1 MRPNREAARNE
12 HCRFGVLVKE
22 PVCGSRPAYVTEAT
36 SMKTRQSNPLG
47 VMAAAALFTI
57 AVSAGPVLAAED
69 GGSRFP
75 PPNYPSDQKGQKSQ
89 KTQKKKKQNQG
100 ELREQYQHARA
111 LIMGGDYEAGIAAM
125 HALGHDDNPEIANFI
140 GYASRK
146 LGRYEESKYWYERAL
161 AADPNHVR
169 TWSYYGMWHAEQ
181 GNMLMAQDYLEK
193 VRLICGNTTCEEYV
207 KLKGVIDGTMT
218 Y

>member
-1 MRPNREAARNE
+1 MTRYAKRL
-12 HCRFGVLVKE
+12 GLI
-22 PVCGSRPAYVTEAT
+22 GT
-36 SMKTRQSNPLG
+36 S
-47 VMAAAALFTI
+47 ALFAF
-57 AVSAGPVLAAED
+57 AVSAAPLLAAED
-69 GGSRFP
+69 SGSRFP
-75 PPNYPSDQKGQKSQ
+75 PPSDQSSQKSKTQ
-89 KTQKKKKQNQG
+89 KTQKKKKEQKSEQ
-100 ELREQYQHARA
+100 ELREGYQHARA
-111 LIMGGDYEAGIAAM
+111 LIMGGQYEEGIGAM

-146 LGRYEESKYWYERAL
+146 LGRYEDSKYWYEKAL

-181 GNMLMAQDYLEK
+181 GNMLMAKDYLEK

-207 KLKGVIDGTMT
+207 KLKGVIEGTMT

>member
-1 MRPNREAARNE
+1 MNNRHVNR
-12 HCRFGVLVKE
+12 
-22 PVCGSRPAYVTEAT
+22 
-36 SMKTRQSNPLG
+36 LG
-47 VMAAAALFTI
+47 LLGAAALFTF
-57 AVSAGPVLAAED
+57 AVSAGPLLAAED
-69 GGSRFP
+69 TGTRFP
-75 PPNYPSDQKGQKSQ
+75 PPATDQGTQKGKGQQ
-89 KTQKKKKQNQG
+89 KTQKKSKKEQRSEQ
-100 ELREQYQHARA
+100 ELREGYQQARA
-111 LIMGGDYEAGIAAM
+111 LIMGGQYEAGIASM

-146 LGRYEESKYWYERAL
+146 LGRYEDSKFWYEKAL

-181 GNMLMAQDYLEK
+181 GNQLMAKEYLEK

-207 KLKGVIDGTMT
+207 KLKGVIEGTMT